1 MKQELLSITI
11 LELIWMRRYI
21 FWKMRL
27 KEVVAGY
34 YFFILA
40 PLKLKGIEAAPAR
53 AILLGF

>member
-1 MKQELLSITI
+1 
-11 LELIWMRRYI
+11 MRRYI